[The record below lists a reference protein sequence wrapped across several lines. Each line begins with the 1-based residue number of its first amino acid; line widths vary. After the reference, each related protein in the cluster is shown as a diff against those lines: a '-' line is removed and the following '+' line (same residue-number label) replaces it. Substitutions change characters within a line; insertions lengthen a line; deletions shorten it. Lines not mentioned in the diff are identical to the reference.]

1 MIVDG
6 QGNIIEER
14 RKANR
19 RKCEK
24 PKLSTGSRKEERRKN
39 NPNKEMKIRKAK

>member
-14 RKANR
+14 RKVNR
-19 RKCEK
+19 RKGEK
-24 PKLSTGSRKEERRKN
+24 PNLSKGNRKEERRKN
-39 NPNKEMKIRKAK
+39 NPNEEMKIRKEK

>member
-14 RKANR
+14 RKTSK
-19 RKCEK
+19 RKEENT
-24 PKLSTGSRKEERRKN
+24 KLSKGNRKEERRKN
-39 NPNKEMKIRKAK
+39 NLNKEKKVRK

>member
-14 RKANR
+14 RKTNR
-19 RKCEK
+19 RKGEK
-24 PKLSTGSRKEERRKN
+24 PKLSKGARKEERRKN
-39 NPNKEMKIRKAK
+39 DPNEEMKVRKAK

>member
-14 RKANR
+14 RKTSR
-19 RKCEK
+19 RKAENT
-24 PKLSTGSRKEERRKN
+24 KLSKGNRKEERRKN
-39 NPNKEMKIRKAK
+39 NPNQEKKVKKSK

>member
-14 RKANR
+14 RKANI
-19 RKCEK
+19 RKSEK

-39 NPNKEMKIRKAK
+39 DPNKETTSRKKH

>member
-6 QGNIIEER
+6 KGNIIEER

-19 RKCEK
+19 RKGEN
-24 PKLSTGSRKEERRKN
+24 PKLSSGSRKEERRKN
-39 NPNKEMKIRKAK
+39 NLNQEMKIRKAK

>member
-14 RKANR
+14 RKTNR
-19 RKCEK
+19 RKGEK
-24 PKLSTGSRKEERRKN
+24 PSLSKGTRKEERRKN
-39 NPNKEMKIRKAK
+39 NPNEEKKIKKAK